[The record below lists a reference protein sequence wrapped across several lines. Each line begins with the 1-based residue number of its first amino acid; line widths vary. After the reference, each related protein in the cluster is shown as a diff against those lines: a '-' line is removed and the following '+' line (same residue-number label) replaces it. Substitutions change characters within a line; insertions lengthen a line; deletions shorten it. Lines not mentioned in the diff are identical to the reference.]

1 MLIEVTVA
9 NMDEFL
15 KILEKVELGQSPNI
29 PLILH
34 LLRTGFLDSLVTT
47 ETKFIKHG
55 DGGLIEARL
64 TPTPLLKFLA
74 G

>member
-1 MLIEVTVA
+1 MLIEVSVA

-15 KILEKVELGQSPNI
+15 KIMEKVESGQSSNI

-34 LLRTGFLDSLVTT
+34 LLRTGFLDSLVIT
-47 ETKFIKHG
+47 ETKFLKHG
-55 DGGLIEARL
+55 EGGMVEVRL
-64 TPTPLLKFLA
+64 TPTPLLKFLT